1 MFNLKSTILHSVKIL
16 IDINFYLAVIV
27 LIVGSVLSVLENYF
41 IFEFNEDLYGAL
53 DNNLRVMMMYL
64 AFTEAVVVG
73 YCLATK
79 NFKAMIL
86 VGFFLILM
94 IGSLE
99 FYGEVNTVA
108 IDPSLP
114 LFFLYTGVSH
124 LLFGVKATLA
134 KAALSDNAD
143 DY

>member
-1 MFNLKSTILHSVKIL
+1 MKFL
-16 IDINFYLAVIV
+16 IELNFYLSVIV
-27 LIVGSVLSVLENYF
+27 LIVGSLLSVSGNNF

-53 DNNLRVMMMYL
+53 DNNLRMMMIYL
-64 AFTEAVVVG
+64 AVTEAVIVG
-73 YCLATK
+73 YCLLSQ
-79 NFKAMIL
+79 NFKTMIL

-108 IDPSLP
+108 IDPNFP

-124 LLFGVKATLA
+124 LLFGVN
-134 KAALSDNAD
+134 AAIEKNSAIEQPENLSNKR
-143 DY
+143 

>member
-1 MFNLKSTILHSVKIL
+1 
-16 IDINFYLAVIV
+16 
-27 LIVGSVLSVLENYF
+27 
-41 IFEFNEDLYGAL
+41 
-53 DNNLRVMMMYL
+53 MMMYL